1 MSESQLDASEA
12 PKGGDPGA
20 SRTARISLGWSVLR
34 HEPAVNRRRSFRRS
48 ADALAYRVLQ
58 FLFSPLLPPA
68 ALAWRDGYLQGW
80 RDATRRHLEDF
91 MQGMG
96 RSARGGLA

>member
-1 MSESQLDASEA
+1 MSELDANEG
-12 PKGGDPGA
+12 PKAGGPGA
-20 SRTARISLGWSVLR
+20 SGPTRISLGWSVLR
-34 HEPAVNRRRSFRRS
+34 RLRTVNRRRGFRRS
-48 ADALAYRVLQ
+48 ADALAYRLLHL
-58 FLFSPLLPPA
+58 LFSPLLPPA

-80 RDATRRHLEDF
+80 QDATRRHLEDF